1 MRSPVDSKKA
11 TVSTFARPPVSAS
24 EKGLGTK
31 GGQHAGAIFT
41 SPNQPV
47 EKGASMSDEM
57 KPSVSRGEALKR
69 LSATPVIVLGVAATM
84 SAAEAADTKKQ
95 FKYQDKPS
103 KTGQKCSGCRL
114 FRPPSGCQVVT
125 GKISPNGW
133 CTAWVKR

>member
-1 MRSPVDSKKA
+1 MALAMAGAIAVVVASPAPASK
-11 TVSTFARPPVSAS
+11 
-24 EKGLGTK
+24 KGLGTRC
-31 GGQHAGAIFT
+31 GQDAGAILT

-69 LSATPVIVLGVAATM
+69 LSVTPVIVLGVAATM
-84 SAAEAADTKKQ
+84 SAAEAADNKKQ
-95 FKYQDKPS
+95 FKYQDKPG

-114 FRPPSGCQVVT
+114 FKPPSGCQVVT